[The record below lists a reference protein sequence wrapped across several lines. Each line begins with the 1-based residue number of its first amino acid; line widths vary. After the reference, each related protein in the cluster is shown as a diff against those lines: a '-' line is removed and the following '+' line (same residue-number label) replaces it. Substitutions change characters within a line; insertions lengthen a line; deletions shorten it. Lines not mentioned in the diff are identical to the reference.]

1 MINENIKATGE
12 LKIVL
17 RDKDGNIK
25 YEKNEKNLV
34 VSVGKEF
41 IASRMIGTAD
51 NVMSHMAVG
60 TNNTTPASGHTA
72 LLGEIG
78 RAALVSSTTLNNVVT
93 YSAMFAAGVGTGA
106 LTEAGIFNATPA
118 GKMLS
123 RTVFSV
129 VNKEADDSLSINWQ
143 ITIS

>member
-25 YEKNEKNLV
+25 FEKNEKNLV
-34 VSVGKEF
+34 VSVGKAF
-41 IASRMIGTAD
+41 IASRMIGVAD
-51 NVMSHMAVG
+51 DVMSHMAVG
-60 TNNTTPASGHTA
+60 TNNTAPAAGHTA

-78 RAALVSSTTLNNVVT
+78 RAALVSSTTLDNVVT
-93 YSAMFAAGVGTGA
+93 YSALFAAGVGTGA

-118 GKMLS
+118 GTMLS